1 MSQRCAALMRRAAE
15 RGRLNAMPKL
25 PGLPVQIAIA
35 LLLGALIGWAWPAV
49 GLALQPIGTA
59 FIAAVKMVV
68 IPLVFC
74 AVALGTLKMGLDTP
88 RLGRVALVAFG
99 WFYTAGA
106 IAIGIGLTLD
116 GIFHPGRGMAIP
128 GAAESTAHI
137 SASINW
143 TQFLL
148 DLIPS
153 NVIAAMAQQKV
164 LPTLI
169 FAALFGFG
177 LARLGAARAKPMTD
191 VLDTVLAVM
200 FRITGWIVALAPA
213 AVLAVIAWLTASQ
226 GSATLWGLA
235 RLVTVMYLGYGSFAL
250 LCVCGFALLDPRP
263 LRLAREMLAPAL
275 IGFVTRSSEVAL
287 PLHMEKLEEHGFENR
302 TVSVVLPLGYSF
314 NLDGS
319 ALYIG
324 LATTF
329 ICEAYRLELS
339 FGRLVTILGA
349 ALLAS
354 KGVANVPAGSLV
366 ALSSVLLALGL
377 PADALA
383 LVAGVDVFL
392 DMGRT
397 GLNVFGNTLCVLIVR
412 RFGEPRVRAAV
423 GAG

>member
-1 MSQRCAALMRRAAE
+1 MT
-15 RGRLNAMPKL
+15 MPKL
-25 PGLPVQIAIA
+25 PGLPLQIAIA
-35 LLLGALIGWAWPAV
+35 LLLGALIGWAWPSV
-49 GLALQPIGTA
+49 GLALQPVATA

-99 WFYTAGA
+99 WFYAAGA
-106 IAIGIGLTLD
+106 IAIAIGLTLD
-116 GIFHPGRGMAIP
+116 GIFHPGRGMTIP
-128 GAAESTAHI
+128 AGSAPMAHV
-137 SASINW
+137 SASVNW

-177 LARLGAARAKPMTD
+177 LASLGAARAKPMSD
-191 VLDTVLAVM
+191 VLETVLAVM

-213 AVLAVIAWLTASQ
+213 AVLAVIAWLMASQ

-235 RLVTVMYLGYGSFAL
+235 KLVTVMYLGYASFAL
-250 LCVCGFALLDPRP
+250 LCIGGFALLDRRP
-263 LRLAREMLAPAL
+263 LHLAREMLAPAL
-275 IGFVTRSSEVAL
+275 IGFITRSSEAAL

-329 ICEAYRLELS
+329 ICEVYGLELS
-339 FGRLVTILGA
+339 FGRLLTILGT

-377 PADALA
+377 PAEALA

-412 RFGEPRVRAAV
+412 RFGEARRGMEIGTP
-423 GAG
+423 

>member
-1 MSQRCAALMRRAAE
+1 MSRVRSGAARFR
-15 RGRLNAMPKL
+15 
-25 PGLPVQIAIA
+25 PGLPTQIVIA
-35 LLLGALIGWAWPAV
+35 LALGVLVGHLYPAA
-49 GLALQPIGTA
+49 GPALQPVGTA
-59 FIAAVKMVV
+59 FVAAVKMVV

-99 WFYTAGA
+99 WFYLAGV
-106 IAIGIGLTLD
+106 IAISIGLGLD
-116 GIFHPGRGMAIP
+116 ALFHPGVGISMTGGP
-128 GAAESTAHI
+128 AAQVLHTGT
-137 SASINW
+137 SINW

-148 DLIPS
+148 DLIPG
-153 NVIAAMAQQKV
+153 NIVAVMAQQKV
-164 LPTLI
+164 LPTLV
-169 FAALFGFG
+169 FAALFGFA
-177 LARLGAARAKPMTD
+177 LASLGAGRSRPMAD
-191 VLDTVLAVM
+191 VLNSILAAM
-200 FRITGWIVALAPA
+200 FRITGWIVALAPL
-213 AVLAVIAWLTASQ
+213 AVLAVVAWLTATQ
-226 GSATLWGLA
+226 GSATLWSLA
-235 RLVTVMYLGYGSFAL
+235 KLVAVMYTGYALFAL
-250 LCVCGFALLDPRP
+250 LCVGAFALLHAQP
-263 LRLAREMLAPAL
+263 LRLAREMLGPAL
-275 IGFVTRSSEVAL
+275 LGFVTRSSEVAL
-287 PLHMEKLEEHGFENR
+287 PLHMEKLEALGFENR

-329 ICEAYRLELS
+329 ICEAYGLQLSLPRLL
-339 FGRLVTILGA
+339 TILGA

-366 ALSSVLLALGL
+366 ALSTVLLALGL

-412 RFGEPRVRAAV
+412 RFGERPAV
-423 GAG
+423 ATDS

>member
-1 MSQRCAALMRRAAE
+1 M
-15 RGRLNAMPKL
+15 KL
-25 PGLPVQIAIA
+25 PGLPAQILAA
-35 LLLGALIGWAWPAV
+35 LILGALIGWLWPGV
-49 GLALQPIGTA
+49 GAALQPFGQA
-59 FIAAVKMVV
+59 FVAAVKMVV

-74 AVALGTLKMGLDTP
+74 AVALGTLKMGLDSP
-88 RLGRVALVAFG
+88 RLGRVALIAFG

-106 IAIGIGLTLD
+106 IAIAIGLTLD
-116 GIFHPGRGMAIP
+116 AIFHPGLGVSMA
-128 GAAESTAHI
+128 GAAEVATHPTGT
-137 SASINW
+137 INW

-153 NVIAAMAQQKV
+153 NVIAAMSQQKV
-164 LPTLI
+164 LPTLV
-169 FAALFGFG
+169 FAALFGFA
-177 LARLGAARAKPMTD
+177 LASLGAARAKPMID
-191 VLDTVLAVM
+191 VLSTVLSVM
-200 FRITGWIVALAPA
+200 FRITGWIVALAPF
-213 AVLAVIAWLTASQ
+213 AVLAVIAWLMASQ
-226 GSATLWGLA
+226 GSSTLWALA
-235 RLVTVMYLGYGSFAL
+235 KLVSVMYLGYAIFAL
-250 LCVCGFALLDPRP
+250 LILGGFALLHPQP

-275 IGFVTRSSEVAL
+275 LAFVTRSSEVAL
-287 PLHMEKLEEHGFENR
+287 PLHMEKLEQAGFENR

-324 LATTF
+324 LATSF
-329 ICEAYRLELS
+329 ICEAYGLELS
-339 FGRLVTILGA
+339 FPRLLTILGA

-397 GLNVFGNTLCVLIVR
+397 GLNVFGNTLCVLIVKR
-412 RFGEPRVRAAV
+412 YGEGAA
-423 GAG
+423 ARNSLRPAN

>member
-1 MSQRCAALMRRAAE
+1 MSNTPGRVRR
-15 RGRLNAMPKL
+15 RL
-25 PGLPVQIAIA
+25 PGLPVQILAA
-35 LLLGALIGWAWPAV
+35 LILGALLGRLWPAA
-49 GLALQPIGTA
+49 GLALQPFGQA
-59 FIAAVKMVV
+59 FVAAVKMVV

-74 AVALGTLKMGLDTP
+74 AVTLGTFKMGLDSR

-99 WFYTAGA
+99 WFYLAAA
-106 IAIGIGLTLD
+106 IAISIGLGLD
-116 GIFHPGRGMAIP
+116 AIFHPGRGVSI
-128 GAAESTAHI
+128 GVAAAVVSH
-137 SASINW
+137 ASGGINW

-153 NVIAAMAQQKV
+153 NVIAVMAQQKV
-164 LPTLI
+164 LPTLV

-177 LARLGAARAKPMTD
+177 LASLGATRARPMSD
-191 VLDTVLAVM
+191 VLATVLAAM
-200 FRITGWIVALAPA
+200 FRITGWIVALAPI
-213 AVLAVIAWLTASQ
+213 AVLAVIAWLTATQ
-226 GSATLWGLA
+226 GSATLWALA
-235 RLVTVMYLGYGSFAL
+235 RLGSVMYLGYLSFAL
-250 LCVCGFALLDPRP
+250 LILALFALLYPQP

-275 IGFVTRSSEVAL
+275 LAFVTRSSEVAL
-287 PLHMEKLEEHGFENR
+287 PLHMEKLEAMGFENR

-329 ICEAYRLELS
+329 ICEAYGVELS
-339 FGRLVTILGA
+339 FGRLLTILGA

-397 GLNVFGNTLCVLIVR
+397 GLNVFGNTLCVLIVK
-412 RFGEPRVRAAV
+412 RFGERQPPATAAP
-423 GAG
+423 GII

>member
-1 MSQRCAALMRRAAE
+1 MPSMAKPSNSGASRRW
-15 RGRLNAMPKL
+15 
-25 PGLPVQIAIA
+25 PGLPLQILLA
-35 LLLGALIGWAWPAV
+35 LLLGALIGWAWPAA
-49 GLALQPIGTA
+49 GLALQPLGQA

-68 IPLVFC
+68 IPLVFS
-74 AVALGTLKMGLDTP
+74 AVALGTLKMGLDSP

-99 WFYTAGA
+99 WFYLAGA
-106 IAIGIGLTLD
+106 VAITIGLTLD
-116 GIFHPGRGMAIP
+116 AVFHPGRGIAL
-128 GAAESTAHI
+128 GQAAVAAARVSGKIE
-137 SASINW
+137 W

-153 NVIAAMAQQKV
+153 NVVAAMAQQKV

-169 FAALFGFG
+169 FAALLGFA
-177 LARLGAARAKPMTD
+177 LSSLGAQRARPLSDLLTT
-191 VLDTVLAVM
+191 LLAAM
-200 FRITGWIVALAPA
+200 FRITGWVVALAPI
-213 AVLAVIAWLTASQ
+213 AVLAVIAWLTATQ
-226 GSATLWGLA
+226 GTATLWVLA
-235 RLVTVMYLGYGSFAL
+235 RLVSIMYLGYGVFAL
-250 LCVCGFALLDPRP
+250 LIVGGFALLQPRP

-275 IGFVTRSSEVAL
+275 LAFVTRSSEVAL
-287 PLHMEKLEEHGFENR
+287 PLHMEKLEELGFENR

-329 ICEAYRLELS
+329 VCEAYGLELS
-339 FGRLVTILGA
+339 LGRLLTILGA

-412 RFGEPRVRAAV
+412 RFGERRESPPVPV
-423 GAG
+423 

>member
-1 MSQRCAALMRRAAE
+1 MR
-15 RGRLNAMPKL
+15 KL
-25 PGLPVQIAIA
+25 PGLPAQIVAA
-35 LLLGALIGWAWPAV
+35 LIVGALIGWLWPNV
-49 GLALQPIGTA
+49 GLALQPIGQA
-59 FIAAVKMVV
+59 FVAAIKMVV

-74 AVALGTLKMGLDTP
+74 AVALGTMKMGLDSP

-99 WFYTAGA
+99 WFYLAGA
-106 IAIGIGLTLD
+106 IAISIGLGLD
-116 GIFHPGRGMAIP
+116 ALFHPGRGISIA
-128 GAAESTAHI
+128 GSAEASARI
-137 SASINW
+137 SATINW

-164 LPTLI
+164 LPTLV

-177 LARLGAARAKPMTD
+177 LARLGATRARPMAE
-191 VLDTVLAVM
+191 VLDAILAVM
-200 FRITGWIVALAPA
+200 FRITGWIVALAPV

-226 GSATLWGLA
+226 GSSTLWALA
-235 RLVTVMYLGYGSFAL
+235 KLVSIMYLGYALFAL
-250 LCVCGFALLDPRP
+250 LILGAFALLHPQP

-275 IGFVTRSSEVAL
+275 LAFVTRSSEVAL
-287 PLHMEKLEEHGFENR
+287 PLHMEKLEALGFENR

-329 ICEAYRLELS
+329 ICEAYGLELS
-339 FGRLVTILGA
+339 FGRLLTILGA

-397 GLNVFGNTLCVLIVR
+397 GLNVFGNTLCVLIVK
-412 RFGEPRVRAAV
+412 RFGERSPAGKLAAV
-423 GAG
+423 SG

>member
-1 MSQRCAALMRRAAE
+1 M
-15 RGRLNAMPKL
+15 MPKL

-35 LLLGALIGWAWPAV
+35 LMLGALIGWAWPAV
-49 GLALQPIGTA
+49 GVSLQPLGMA

-74 AVALGTLKMGLDTP
+74 AVTLGTLKMGLDTP
-88 RLGRVALVAFG
+88 RLGRMALVAFG
-99 WFYTAGA
+99 WFYLAGA
-106 IAIGIGLTLD
+106 IAIAIGLSLD
-116 GIFHPGRGMAIP
+116 ALFHPGRGISIP
-128 GAAESTAHI
+128 AGSEAVGQV
-137 SASINW
+137 SATINW

-153 NVIAAMAQQKV
+153 NVIAAMAQQRV

-169 FAALFGFG
+169 FATLFGFG
-177 LARLGAARAKPMTD
+177 LASLGAARARPMTD

-200 FRITGWIVALAPA
+200 FRITGWIVALAPV
-213 AVLAVIAWLTASQ
+213 AVLAVVASLVATQ
-226 GSATLWGLA
+226 GSATLWSLA
-235 RLVTVMYLGYGSFAL
+235 KLVAVMYLGYASFAL
-250 LCVCGFALLDPRP
+250 LCIAAFALLDPRP
-263 LRLAREMLAPAL
+263 VRLARAMIAPAL
-275 IGFVTRSSEVAL
+275 IGFITRSSETAL
-287 PLHMEKLEEHGFENR
+287 PLHMEKLEEHGLDNR

-324 LATTF
+324 VATTF
-329 ICEAYRLELS
+329 ICEAYGLHLS
-339 FGRLVTILGA
+339 FGRLLTILGA

-397 GLNVFGNTLCVLIVR
+397 GLNVFGNTLGVLIVR
-412 RFGEPRVRAAV
+412 RFGERRSDLQTSPAVR
-423 GAG
+423 

>member
-1 MSQRCAALMRRAAE
+1 MPPHNHAS
-15 RGRLNAMPKL
+15 GRW
-25 PGLPVQIAIA
+25 PGLPLQILLA
-35 LLLGALIGWAWPAV
+35 LVAGALIGRLWPAA
-49 GLALQPIGTA
+49 GLALQPVGQA
-59 FIAAVKMVV
+59 FVAAVRMVV
-68 IPLVFC
+68 IPLVFS
-74 AVALGTLKMGLDTP
+74 AVALGTFRMGLDSP

-99 WFYTAGA
+99 WFYFAGATA
-106 IAIGIGLTLD
+106 IAIGLALD
-116 GIFHPGRGMAIP
+116 AIFHPGRGMAI
-128 GAAESTAHI
+128 GTLGTSATHVT
-137 SASINW
+137 ASIDW

-148 DLIPS
+148 DLIPG
-153 NVIAAMAQQKV
+153 NVVAAMAQQKV

-169 FAALFGFG
+169 FAALLGFA
-177 LARLGAARAKPMTD
+177 LASLGAQRARPLSDLLST
-191 VLDTVLAVM
+191 LLAAM
-200 FRITGWIVALAPA
+200 FRITGWVVALAPI
-213 AVLAVIAWLTASQ
+213 AVLAVIAWLTATQ
-226 GSATLWGLA
+226 GAATLWALA
-235 RLVTVMYLGYGSFAL
+235 RLVSIMYLGYAVFAL
-250 LCVCGFALLDPRP
+250 LIVGGFALLHPRP

-275 IGFVTRSSEVAL
+275 LAFVTRSSEVAL
-287 PLHMEKLEEHGFENR
+287 PLHMEKLEELGFENR

-329 ICEAYRLELS
+329 ICEAYGLELS
-339 FGRLVTILGA
+339 LGRLLTILGA

-412 RFGEPRVRAAV
+412 RFGDRRAPPPLTA
-423 GAG
+423 

>member
-1 MSQRCAALMRRAAE
+1 M
-15 RGRLNAMPKL
+15 KL
-25 PGLPVQIAIA
+25 PGLPLQIAIA
-35 LLLGALIGWAWPAV
+35 LVLGALVGWAWPGV
-49 GLALQPIGTA
+49 GTALQPIGTA

-74 AVALGTLKMGLDTP
+74 AVALGTLKMGRDTP

-99 WFYTAGA
+99 WFYAAGA

-116 GIFHPGRGMAIP
+116 GIFHPGRGMSIP
-128 GAAESTAHI
+128 TAADTVPQVSGT
-137 SASINW
+137 INW

-153 NVIAAMAQQKV
+153 NVVAAMAQQKV

-169 FAALFGFG
+169 FAALFGFA
-177 LARLGAARAKPMTD
+177 LASIGAARSRPMAD
-191 VLDTVLAVM
+191 VLDAVLAVM

-213 AVLAVIAWLTASQ
+213 AVLAVIAWLVASQ
-226 GSATLWGLA
+226 GAATLWALA
-235 RLVTVMYLGYGSFAL
+235 RLVSVMYLGYALFAL
-250 LCVCGFALLDPRP
+250 LCVGGFALLDRRP
-263 LRLAREMLAPAL
+263 LQLMRAMLAPAL
-275 IGFVTRSSEVAL
+275 LGFVTRSSEVAL
-287 PLHMEKLEEHGFENR
+287 PLHMERLEAHGLENR

-329 ICEAYRLELS
+329 ICEAYGLELS
-339 FGRLVTILGA
+339 FSRLLTILGA

-412 RFGEPRVRAAV
+412 RFGERRGAQAVAAQ
-423 GAG
+423 

>member
-1 MSQRCAALMRRAAE
+1 MR
-15 RGRLNAMPKL
+15 KL
-25 PGLPVQIAIA
+25 PGLPAQILAA
-35 LLLGALIGWAWPAV
+35 LLVGALIGWLWPSA
-49 GLALQPIGTA
+49 GLALQPVGQA
-59 FIAAVKMVV
+59 FVAAIKMVV

-74 AVALGTLKMGLDTP
+74 AVALGTMKMGLDSP
-88 RLGRVALVAFG
+88 RLGRVAVVAFG
-99 WFYTAGA
+99 WFYLAGA
-106 IAIGIGLTLD
+106 IAISIGLGLD
-116 GIFHPGRGMAIP
+116 SIFHPGRGISVA
-128 GAAESTAHI
+128 GSAEATAHVT
-137 SASINW
+137 AAINW

-164 LPTLI
+164 LPTLV

-177 LARLGAARAKPMTD
+177 LASLGATRARPMAD
-191 VLDTVLAVM
+191 VLDTILAVM
-200 FRITGWIVALAPA
+200 FRITGWIVALAPL

-226 GSATLWGLA
+226 GSSTLWALA
-235 RLVTVMYLGYGSFAL
+235 KLVSVMYLGYAIFAL
-250 LCVCGFALLDPRP
+250 LILGGFALLHPRP

-275 IGFVTRSSEVAL
+275 LAFVTRSSEVAL
-287 PLHMEKLEEHGFENR
+287 PLHMEKLEENGFENR

-329 ICEAYRLELS
+329 ICEAYGLELS
-339 FGRLVTILGA
+339 FSRLLTILGA

-366 ALSSVLLALGL
+366 ALSTVLLALGL

-397 GLNVFGNTLCVLIVR
+397 GLNVFGNTLCVLIVK
-412 RFGEPRVRAAV
+412 RFGDRTAAGELAAV
-423 GAG
+423 VAS

>member
-1 MSQRCAALMRRAAE
+1 MTM
-15 RGRLNAMPKL
+15 KL
-25 PGLPVQIAIA
+25 PGLPLQIAVA
-35 LLLGALIGWAWPAV
+35 LLLGALIGWAWPGV
-49 GLALQPIGTA
+49 GTALQPIGTA

-74 AVALGTLKMGLDTP
+74 AVALGTLKMGRDTP

-99 WFYTAGA
+99 WFYLAGA
-106 IAIGIGLTLD
+106 IAITIGLTLD
-116 GIFHPGRGMAIP
+116 GLFHPGHGLSMAV
-128 GAAESTAHI
+128 AAAGPTPQVSG
-137 SASINW
+137 SINW

-153 NVIAAMAQQKV
+153 NIIAAMAQQKV

-169 FAALFGFG
+169 FAALFGFA
-177 LARLGAARAKPMTD
+177 LASIGAARARPMAE

-213 AVLAVIAWLTASQ
+213 AVLAVIAWLVASQ
-226 GSATLWGLA
+226 GAATLWALA
-235 RLVTVMYLGYGSFAL
+235 RLVSVMYLGYALFAL
-250 LCVCGFALLDPRP
+250 LCIGGFALLDRRP
-263 LRLAREMLAPAL
+263 WQLTRAMLAPAL
-275 IGFVTRSSEVAL
+275 LGFVTRSSEVAL
-287 PLHMEKLEEHGFENR
+287 PLHMERLEAHGLENR

-329 ICEAYRLELS
+329 ICEAYGLELS
-339 FGRLVTILGA
+339 FGRLLTILGA

-412 RFGEPRVRAAV
+412 RFGERAGARAV
-423 GAG
+423 AAG

>member
-1 MSQRCAALMRRAAE
+1 MR
-15 RGRLNAMPKL
+15 KL
-25 PGLPVQIAIA
+25 PGLPLQIAIA
-35 LLLGALIGWAWPAV
+35 LLLGALIGWAWPAAA
-49 GLALQPIGTA
+49 LALQPLGTA

-74 AVALGTLKMGLDTP
+74 AVTLGTLKMGLDAP
-88 RLGRVALVAFG
+88 RLGRMALVAFG
-99 WFYTAGA
+99 WFYLAGA
-106 IAIGIGLTLD
+106 IAIAIGLTLD
-116 GIFHPGRGMAIP
+116 SLFHPGLGLSIPAGAEAI
-128 GAAESTAHI
+128 GHL
-137 SASINW
+137 SATINW

-177 LARLGAARAKPMTD
+177 LASLGAARAKPMSD
-191 VLDTVLAVM
+191 VFDTVLAVM
-200 FRITGWIVALAPA
+200 FRITGWIVALAPL
-213 AVLAVIAWLTASQ
+213 AVLAVVASLVATQ
-226 GSATLWGLA
+226 GSTTLWSLA
-235 RLVTVMYLGYGSFAL
+235 KLVAVMYLGYATFAL
-250 LCVCGFALLDPRP
+250 SCVAAFALLDPQP
-263 LRLAREMLAPAL
+263 LRLARAMVAPAL
-275 IGFVTRSSEVAL
+275 IGFITRSSEAAL
-287 PLHMEKLEEHGFENR
+287 PLHMEKLEEHGLENR

-329 ICEAYRLELS
+329 ICEAYGLHLS
-339 FGRLVTILGA
+339 FGRLLTILGA

-397 GLNVFGNTLCVLIVR
+397 GLNVFGNTVGVLIVR
-412 RFGEPRVRAAV
+412 RFGERGTPLQAMVAPP
-423 GAG
+423 

>member
-1 MSQRCAALMRRAAE
+1 MPQAASASSRF
-15 RGRLNAMPKL
+15 RL
-25 PGLPVQIAIA
+25 GLPTQIGIA
-35 LLLGALIGWAWPAV
+35 LALGALIGLIWPAA
-49 GLALQPIGTA
+49 GAALQPLGSA
-59 FIAAVKMVV
+59 FVAAVKMVV

-74 AVALGTLKMGLDTP
+74 AVALGTFKMGLDTP

-99 WFYTAGA
+99 WFYLAGA
-106 IAIGIGLTLD
+106 IAISIGLGLD
-116 GIFHPGRGMAIP
+116 ALFHPGRGISLS
-128 GAAESTAHI
+128 GAPEAPAPAH
-137 SASINW
+137 ALATINW

-153 NVIAAMAQQKV
+153 NVVAAMAQQKV
-164 LPTLI
+164 LPTLV

-177 LARLGAARAKPMTD
+177 LASLGAARAKPMAE
-191 VLDTVLAVM
+191 VLGSILAVM
-200 FRITGWIVALAPA
+200 FRITGWIVALAPV
-213 AVLAVIAWLTASQ
+213 AVLAVVAWLTATQ
-226 GSATLWGLA
+226 GSSTLWSLA
-235 RLVTVMYLGYGSFAL
+235 KLIAVMYAGYALFAL
-250 LCVCGFALLDPRP
+250 LCLAAFALLYPRP
-263 LRLAREMLAPAL
+263 IRLAREMLAPAL
-275 IGFVTRSSEVAL
+275 LAFVTRSSEVAL
-287 PLHMEKLEEHGFENR
+287 PLHIEKLEALGFENR

-329 ICEAYRLELS
+329 ICEAYGLQLS
-339 FGRLVTILGA
+339 FGRLLTILGA

-412 RFGEPRVRAAV
+412 RFGERSAGAASLRTS
-423 GAG
+423 APL

>member
-1 MSQRCAALMRRAAE
+1 
-15 RGRLNAMPKL
+15 L
-25 PGLPVQIAIA
+25 PAQILVA
-35 LLLGALIGWAWPAV
+35 LLAGALIGWLWP
-49 GLALQPIGTA
+49 GIGIALQPLGQA
-59 FIAAVKMVV
+59 FVAAVKMVV

-74 AVALGTLKMGLDTP
+74 AVALGTFKMGLDTP

-99 WFYTAGA
+99 WFYLAAAVA
-106 IAIGIGLTLD
+106 ISIGLGLD
-116 GIFHPGRGMAIP
+116 AIFHPGSGIAIASSP
-128 GAAESTAHI
+128 AAGTQIRATI
-137 SASINW
+137 DW

-148 DLIPS
+148 DLIPN

-164 LPTLI
+164 LPTLL
-169 FAALFGFG
+169 FAALFGFA
-177 LARLGAARAKPMTD
+177 LASLGGERARPMSD
-191 VLDTVLAVM
+191 VLNTVLAVM
-200 FRITGWIVALAPA
+200 FRITGWVVALAPL
-213 AVLAVIAWLTASQ
+213 AVLAVIAWLTATQ
-226 GSATLWGLA
+226 GSSTLWALA
-235 RLVTVMYLGYGSFAL
+235 KLVTVMYLGYLIFAL
-250 LCVCGFALLDPRP
+250 LILVVFALLHPRP

-275 IGFVTRSSEVAL
+275 LAFVTRSSEVAL
-287 PLHMEKLEEHGFENR
+287 PLHIEKLEEQGFDNR

-329 ICEAYRLELS
+329 ICEAYGLELS
-339 FGRLVTILGA
+339 LGRLLTILGA

-397 GLNVFGNTLCVLIVR
+397 GLNVFGNTACVLVVN
-412 RFGEPRVRAAV
+412 RFGERARVTQAA
-423 GAG
+423 